1 MPSFLIILHNFS
13 TTPIQNKSH
22 QWNSILAK
30 QMNEWTQTA
39 VKKQNWCVAMWI
51 PAMHAKINCTMLL
64 SKLLKKKSNS
74 NVGRSMQCVHDS
86 QCCYAMRRWTFVACQ
101 IYYTLIYRTLESA
114 LPKSGECWRVWVR
127 VSVSVCTHLCVC
139 VCIRCVTRCRAKE
152 TNRYDRVATAR
163 CTWCV
168 RACVCVYKHIQLCA
182 QNAFF
187 WRFDV
192 FCGDFRRVPLYI
204 IIVIYTHTYFKR

>member
-1 MPSFLIILHNFS
+1 
-13 TTPIQNKSH
+13 
-22 QWNSILAK
+22 
-30 QMNEWTQTA
+30 
-39 VKKQNWCVAMWI
+39 
-51 PAMHAKINCTMLL
+51 
-64 SKLLKKKSNS
+64 
-74 NVGRSMQCVHDS
+74 MQCVHDS

-168 RACVCVYKHIQLCA
+168 RVCVCVQTHTIVCTECIFLKVRRIL
-182 QNAFF
+182 
-187 WRFDV
+187 WRFSESAA
-192 FCGDFRRVPLYI
+192 LYYYCYL
-204 IIVIYTHTYFKR
+204 YTHVLQKINNISAKIEKKYIKIKEKPHIHATIRRF